1 MVNNITFD
9 KISDL
14 TGQKGVIGVNLGGSA
29 RVRDSLNVLKNIK
42 TGLLDVDNVNIDGNT
57 IGSTDTDGDLTLQA
71 NGTGKVEITSGDD
84 APSLLV
90 TGDDPD
96 IAVDINSSS
105 GFSLAEYRMSVDG
118 VQKGHIAYDKNIGA
132 VRIVTYGTD
141 ENINLIPNGAGKV
154 GIGTVTPTHLLHI
167 NRTDQGDG
175 LRIQTENTSLLIG
188 EDADLDNYIRF
199 RANVGT
205 GFHFTGA
212 DDTPNLTIQAA
223 GNIGIGT
230 SSPNTAVIL
239 DLSSTSKAFRP
250 PVMTTT
256 ERDAIS
262 SPAEGSV
269 IYNTTTNV
277 LNFHNGSAWAA
288 V

>member
-71 NGTGKVEITSGDD
+71 NGTGKVQITSGDD

-132 VRIVTYGTD
+132 VRIVTHGTD
-141 ENINLIPNGAGKV
+141 ENINLVPNGAGKV
-154 GIGTVTPTHLLHI
+154 GINDISPDNQLHVTNSSGVEKEVVKLEQLDVDEPFILFTGTSGSDSTNSVSSDTTSDASKSGAIKVSI
-167 NRTDQGDG
+167 NGTD
-175 LRIQTENTSLLIG
+175 RW
-188 EDADLDNYIRF
+188 IRF
-199 RANVGT
+199 Y
-205 GFHFTGA
+205 A
-212 DDTPNLTIQAA
+212 DA
-223 GNIGIGT
+223 
-230 SSPNTAVIL
+230 S
-239 DLSSTSKAFRP
+239 
-250 PVMTTT
+250 
-256 ERDAIS
+256 
-262 SPAEGSV
+262 
-269 IYNTTTNV
+269 
-277 LNFHNGSAWAA
+277 
-288 V
+288 